1 MNPNPTQTVLS
12 SMRRHGVRCLLMGGQ
27 ACVFYGAAEFSRDVD
42 LAILA
47 EPENLRRLQEALDE
61 LDAEVIAIPA
71 FEAPYLHRGLAIHF
85 RCQAP
90 GVEGLR
96 VDVMTVMRGVDP
108 FPELWERRTTIA
120 IDESEADLLSLPDLV
135 KAKKTQRA
143 KDWPMLTRL
152 VEAHW
157 FQNRSDATP
166 ARINFWLREC
176 RTPEILCELA
186 TLFPAEAATVQSAR
200 PALAPALANDL
211 EGVEETLE
219 QERRDEVAADK
230 AYWIPLRQEL
240 ERLRRAR
247 TQR

>member
-42 LAILA
+42 FAILA
-47 EPENLRRLQEALDE
+47 EPENLRRLQAALNE
-61 LDAEVIAIPA
+61 LRAVVIAIPA
-71 FEAPYLHRGLAIHF
+71 FEESFLHQGLAIHF

-120 IDESEADLLSLPDLV
+120 IDDSEADLLSLPDLV

-143 KDWPMLTRL
+143 RDWPMLTRL

-166 ARINFWLREC
+166 ARVDFWLREC

-186 TLFPAEAATVQSAR
+186 ALFIEEAMELQSIR
-200 PALAPALANDL
+200 PLLAAAIRQDF
-211 EGVEETLE
+211 GQVEQTLE
-219 QERRDEVAADK
+219 HERQTEMATDK
-230 AYWIPLRQEL
+230 AYWAPLREEL
-240 ERLRRAR
+240 ERLRRSR
-247 TQR
+247 

>member
-1 MNPNPTQTVLS
+1 
-12 SMRRHGVRCLLMGGQ
+12 MGGQ

-42 LAILA
+42 FAILA
-47 EPENLRRLQEALDE
+47 EPENLRRLQAALDE
-61 LDAEVIAIPA
+61 LQAEVIAIPA
-71 FEAPYLHRGLAIHF
+71 FEESFLHRGLAIHF

-120 IDESEADLLSLPDLV
+120 FDENEADLLSLPDLV

-143 KDWPMLTRL
+143 RDWPMLTRL

-166 ARINFWLREC
+166 F
-176 RTPEILCELA
+176 
-186 TLFPAEAATVQSAR
+186 
-200 PALAPALANDL
+200 
-211 EGVEETLE
+211 
-219 QERRDEVAADK
+219 RRHTGPRRFLVTRVSHPGN
-230 AYWIPLRQEL
+230 PLRIGDL
-240 ERLRRAR
+240 VHSRSDGVAIHTSTPRRSHSTR
-247 TQR
+247 F